1 MSRLNPPPFSRR
13 QPSAQHLKT
22 GRTRDCNSSDGR
34 SAIALTSTFAPPCDG
49 RARSLVACA
58 AVRREGAV
66 ARGLRRRLTGGRGR
80 SWPAPRGR
88 SLGVRNLFT
97 MRLWLH
103 FLVALLPGYHCNHI
117 ISVPSFLVFTIR
129 ARLWMGHRLQDQRA
143 MEHQSI
149 LQECTLESFRL
160 NSTLRRRRPLHRPRR
175 RRPLHRPRL
184 AQ

>member
-1 MSRLNPPPFSRR
+1 MHPPSQHTQARR
-13 QPSAQHLKT
+13 HRANT
-22 GRTRDCNSSDGR
+22 RTREARLGAVARGLRRRPTGGRGR
-34 SAIALTSTFAPPCDG
+34 SWPALPSDG

-160 NSTLRRRRPLHRPRR
+160 NSTLRRRRPLHRPR
-175 RRPLHRPRL
+175 L

>member
-1 MSRLNPPPFSRR
+1 MAENAGCDRGFVIGGRLWPAQRRRPPTGCAVACKAAQPF
-13 QPSAQHLKT
+13 
-22 GRTRDCNSSDGR
+22 
-34 SAIALTSTFAPPCDG
+34 DG

-80 SWPAPRGR
+80 SWPAPRWR

-103 FLVALLPGYHCNHI
+103 FLVALLPGYHYNHI

-149 LQECTLESFRL
+149 LQDCTLESFRL
-160 NSTLRRRRPLHRPRR
+160 NCRRRPLHRPRR